1 MKRLFIAALAAVL
14 LAGFGC
20 GAKSDKSD
28 KSADGP
34 TAFDVANNSIVNL
47 MTQSMMND
55 GDSIPLLKAVE
66 ISEEVDVSALTGM
79 EKILYYGSRA
89 QLFGLLHRVDDAID
103 ALKSQMMCYDEDSP
117 ERLSFLGL
125 MALNEGKND
134 SAAYYFNRGMEVCDA
149 KLKKSFNSSY
159 AMKNIEIAYYLKG
172 EKQAKA
178 LFDSYVAEHPED
190 QILGMMRECW
200 PSLVQ
205 MYELS
210 KDYKGNFDKI
220 SQLASGGFEM
230 SEESDED
237 DASDSHG
244 SVVVWEEK

>member
-14 LAGFGC
+14 LVAFGC

-34 TAFDVANNSIVNL
+34 TAFDVANNYIVNL

-66 ISEEVDVSALTGM
+66 ISEGVDVSALTGM

-103 ALKSQMMCYDEDSP
+103 ALKSQMMCYEVDSP

-134 SAAYYFNRGMEVCDA
+134 SASYYFYRGMEVCDA
-149 KLKKSFNSSY
+149 KLKGAFNSSY

-172 EKQAKA
+172 ENQAKA

-190 QILGMMRECW
+190 QVLGMMRECW
-200 PSLVQ
+200 TGLVQ

-210 KDYKGNFDKI
+210 KDFKGNFDKI
-220 SQLASGGFEM
+220 SQLAGGGMMLED
-230 SEESDED
+230 EEIIEG
-237 DASDSHG
+237 SDSNDNG
-244 SVVVWEEK
+244 IVVEVK

>member
-14 LAGFGC
+14 LVAFGC
-20 GAKSDKSD
+20 GAKSDNSD

-34 TAFDVANNSIVNL
+34 TAFDVANNYIVNL

-66 ISEEVDVSALTGM
+66 ISEGVDVSALTGM

-103 ALKSQMMCYDEDSP
+103 ALKSQMMCYEVDSP

-134 SAAYYFNRGMEVCDA
+134 SASYYFNRGMEVCDA
-149 KLKKSFNSSY
+149 KLKGAFNSSY

-172 EKQAKA
+172 ENQAKA

-190 QILGMMRECW
+190 QVLGMMRECW
-200 PSLVQ
+200 TGLVQ

-210 KDYKGNFDKI
+210 KDFKGNFDKI
-220 SQLASGGFEM
+220 SQLAGGGMMLED
-230 SEESDED
+230 EEIIEG
-237 DASDSHG
+237 SDSNDNG
-244 SVVVWEEK
+244 IVVEVK

>member
-14 LAGFGC
+14 LVAFGC

-34 TAFDVANNSIVNL
+34 TAFDVANNYIVNL

-66 ISEEVDVSALTGM
+66 ISEGVDVSALTGM

-103 ALKSQMMCYDEDSP
+103 ALKSQMMCYEVDSP

-134 SAAYYFNRGMEVCDA
+134 SASYYFNRGMEVCDA
-149 KLKKSFNSSY
+149 KLKGAFNSSY
-159 AMKNIEIAYYLKG
+159 AMKYIEIAYYLKG
-172 EKQAKA
+172 ENQAKA

-190 QILGMMRECW
+190 QVLGMMRECW
-200 PSLVQ
+200 TGLVQ

-210 KDYKGNFDKI
+210 KDFKGNFDKI
-220 SQLASGGFEM
+220 SQLAGGGMMLED
-230 SEESDED
+230 EEIIEG
-237 DASDSHG
+237 SDSNDNG
-244 SVVVWEEK
+244 IVVEVK

>member
-14 LAGFGC
+14 LVAFGC
-20 GAKSDKSD
+20 WAKSDKSD

-34 TAFDVANNSIVNL
+34 TAFDVANNYIVNL

-66 ISEEVDVSALTGM
+66 ISEGVDVSALTGM

-103 ALKSQMMCYDEDSP
+103 ALKSQMMCYEVDSP

-134 SAAYYFNRGMEVCDA
+134 
-149 KLKKSFNSSY
+149 
-159 AMKNIEIAYYLKG
+159 
-172 EKQAKA
+172 
-178 LFDSYVAEHPED
+178 
-190 QILGMMRECW
+190 
-200 PSLVQ
+200 
-205 MYELS
+205 
-210 KDYKGNFDKI
+210 
-220 SQLASGGFEM
+220 
-230 SEESDED
+230 
-237 DASDSHG
+237 
-244 SVVVWEEK
+244 

>member
-14 LAGFGC
+14 LVAFGC

-34 TAFDVANNSIVNL
+34 TAFDVANNYIVNL

-66 ISEEVDVSALTGM
+66 ISEGVDVSALTGM

-103 ALKSQMMCYDEDSP
+103 ALKSQMMCYEVDSP

-134 SAAYYFNRGMEVCDA
+134 SASYYFNRGMEVCDA
-149 KLKKSFNSSY
+149 KLKGAFNSSY

-172 EKQAKA
+172 ENQAKA

-190 QILGMMRECW
+190 QVLGMMRECW
-200 PSLVQ
+200 TGLVQ

-210 KDYKGNFDKI
+210 KDFKGNFDKS
-220 SQLASGGFEM
+220 SQLAGGGMMLED
-230 SEESDED
+230 EEIIEG
-237 DASDSHG
+237 SDSNDNG
-244 SVVVWEEK
+244 IVVEVK

>member
-1 MKRLFIAALAAVL
+1 
-14 LAGFGC
+14 
-20 GAKSDKSD
+20 
-28 KSADGP
+28 
-34 TAFDVANNSIVNL
+34 

-55 GDSIPLLKAVE
+55 DDSIPLLRALE
-66 ISEEVDVSALTGM
+66 ISDSLDASALTGM

-89 QLFGLLHRVDDAID
+89 QLFGLLHRVDNAIE
-103 ALKSQMMCYDEDSP
+103 ALRSQMMCFEEDSP
-117 ERLSFLGL
+117 DRLAFFGL

-149 KLKKSFNSSY
+149 KLKESFNSNF
-159 AMKNIEIAYYLKG
+159 ALKNIEMAYYLKG
-172 EKQAKA
+172 EKAAKA
-178 LFDSYVAEHPED
+178 LLDSYVAEHPED
-190 QILGMMRECW
+190 HVLGMIKECW
-200 PSLVQ
+200 PGLVQ

>member
-14 LAGFGC
+14 LVAFGC

-34 TAFDVANNSIVNL
+34 TAFDVANNYIVNL

-66 ISEEVDVSALTGM
+66 ISEGVDVSALTGM

-103 ALKSQMMCYDEDSP
+103 ALKSQMMCYEVDSP

-134 SAAYYFNRGMEVCDA
+134 SASYYFNRGMEVCDA
-149 KLKKSFNSSY
+149 KLKGAFNSSY

-172 EKQAKA
+172 ENQAKA

-190 QILGMMRECW
+190 QVLGMMIECW
-200 PSLVQ
+200 TGLVQ

-210 KDYKGNFDKI
+210 KDFKGNFDKI
-220 SQLASGGFEM
+220 SQLAGGGMMLED
-230 SEESDED
+230 EEIIEG
-237 DASDSHG
+237 SDSNDNG
-244 SVVVWEEK
+244 IVVEVK

>member
-14 LAGFGC
+14 LVAFGC

-34 TAFDVANNSIVNL
+34 TAFDVANNYIVNL

-66 ISEEVDVSALTGM
+66 ISEGVDVSALTGM

-89 QLFGLLHRVDDAID
+89 QLFGL
-103 ALKSQMMCYDEDSP
+103 
-117 ERLSFLGL
+117 
-125 MALNEGKND
+125 
-134 SAAYYFNRGMEVCDA
+134 NRGMEVCDA
-149 KLKKSFNSSY
+149 KLKGAFNSSY

-172 EKQAKA
+172 ENQAKA

-190 QILGMMRECW
+190 QVLGMMRECW
-200 PSLVQ
+200 TGLVQ

-210 KDYKGNFDKI
+210 KDFKGNFDKI
-220 SQLASGGFEM
+220 SQLAGGGMMLED
-230 SEESDED
+230 EEIIEG
-237 DASDSHG
+237 SDSNDNG
-244 SVVVWEEK
+244 IVVEVK

>member
-14 LAGFGC
+14 LVAFGC

-34 TAFDVANNSIVNL
+34 TAFDVANNYIVNL

-66 ISEEVDVSALTGM
+66 ISEGVDVSALTGM

-103 ALKSQMMCYDEDSP
+103 ALKSQMMCYEVDSP

-134 SAAYYFNRGMEVCDA
+134 SASYYFNRGMEVCDA
-149 KLKKSFNSSY
+149 KLKGAFNSSY
-159 AMKNIEIAYYLKG
+159 AMKNIKG
-172 EKQAKA
+172 ENQAKA

-190 QILGMMRECW
+190 QVLGMMRECW
-200 PSLVQ
+200 TGLVQ

-210 KDYKGNFDKI
+210 KDFKGNFDKI
-220 SQLASGGFEM
+220 SQLAGGGMMLED
-230 SEESDED
+230 EEIIEG
-237 DASDSHG
+237 SDSNDNG
-244 SVVVWEEK
+244 IVVEVK

>member
-14 LAGFGC
+14 LVAFGC

-34 TAFDVANNSIVNL
+34 TAFDVANNYIVNL

-66 ISEEVDVSALTGM
+66 ISEGVDVSALTGM

-103 ALKSQMMCYDEDSP
+103 ALKSQMMCYEVDSP

-134 SAAYYFNRGMEVCDA
+134 SASYYFNRGMEVCDA
-149 KLKKSFNSSY
+149 KLKGAFNSSY

-172 EKQAKA
+172 ENQAKA

-190 QILGMMRECW
+190 QVLGMMRECW
-200 PSLVQ
+200 TGLVQ

-210 KDYKGNFDKI
+210 KDFKGNFDKI
-220 SQLASGGFEM
+220 SQLAGGGMMLED
-230 SEESDED
+230 EEIIEG
-237 DASDSHG
+237 SDSNDNG
-244 SVVVWEEK
+244 IVVEVK

>member
-14 LAGFGC
+14 LVAFGC

-34 TAFDVANNSIVNL
+34 TAFDVANNYIVNL

-66 ISEEVDVSALTGM
+66 ISGGVDVSALTGM

-103 ALKSQMMCYDEDSP
+103 ALKSQMMCYEVDSP

-134 SAAYYFNRGMEVCDA
+134 SASYYFNRGMEVCDA
-149 KLKKSFNSSY
+149 KLKGAFNSSY

-172 EKQAKA
+172 ENQAKA

-190 QILGMMRECW
+190 QVLGMMRECW
-200 PSLVQ
+200 TGLVQ

-210 KDYKGNFDKI
+210 KDFKGNFDKI
-220 SQLASGGFEM
+220 SQLAGGGMMLED
-230 SEESDED
+230 EEIIEG
-237 DASDSHG
+237 SDSNDNG
-244 SVVVWEEK
+244 IVVEVK

>member
-1 MKRLFIAALAAVL
+1 MKRLFIAALAVVL
-14 LAGFGC
+14 LASFGC

-28 KSADGP
+28 KSSDGP
-34 TAFDVANNSIVNL
+34 TAFDIANDSIVNL
-47 MTQSMMND
+47 MTQSLMND
-55 GDSIPLLKAVE
+55 DDSIPLLRALE
-66 ISEEVDVSALTGM
+66 ISDSLDASALTGM
-79 EKILYYGSRA
+79 DKILYYRSRA
-89 QLFGLLHRVDDAID
+89 QLFGLLHRVDNAIE
-103 ALKSQMMCYDEDSP
+103 ALRSQMMCFEEDSP
-117 ERLSFLGL
+117 DRLAFFGL

-149 KLKKSFNSSY
+149 KLKKSFNSNF
-159 AMKNIEIAYYLKG
+159 ALKNIEMAYYLKG
-172 EKQAKA
+172 EKAAKA
-178 LFDSYVAEHPED
+178 LCDSYVAEHPED
-190 QILGMMRECW
+190 HVLGMIKECW
-200 PSLVQ
+200 PGLMQ

-220 SQLASGGFEM
+220 CQLAGGGFEM